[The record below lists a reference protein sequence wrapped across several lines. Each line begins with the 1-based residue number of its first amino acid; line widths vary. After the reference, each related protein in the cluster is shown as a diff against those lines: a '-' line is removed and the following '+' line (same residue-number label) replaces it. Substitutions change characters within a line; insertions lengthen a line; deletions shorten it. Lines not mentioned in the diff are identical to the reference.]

1 MIDLKL
7 LPPNPGCYL
16 FKDNS
21 EKVIYIGKAKNLR
34 KRVSSYFQKRE
45 LDPKTRLLVE
55 NIGSVDFIATENEV
69 EAYLLENTLI
79 KLHKPKYNIDLR
91 ESKRYAYIQVTDEE
105 FARLL
110 VARGTPDRNGQ
121 YFGPFVSAQ
130 ERDFII
136 KFLRRAFKIRTCKK
150 IPKRPCLRAHMGR
163 CFAPC
168 KNSASPAE
176 YGKNIGKI
184 KKILSGKTEEVAE
197 QIRREMAEQAG
208 SQNYERALELRNQLN
223 ALLHL
228 AERQNMDR
236 QRKFDEDILNYIVDN
251 GRVTL
256 FLFNVYK
263 GTVANK
269 EEFSFDYYENFLEDF
284 LPLYYSENQIP
295 SVIILPEKAEPAI
308 EKYLSHRAKKKVRL
322 VVPKKGVR
330 KELLDFVK
338 RNLEISVLGKQ
349 KKLEELKEKL
359 HLPKL
364 PGVIECFDISHLSGT
379 SMAGSMVQFR
389 NGVPDKTNYRRFKI
403 RTVEG
408 VDDFRAIAEIVR
420 RRYSRLIRE
429 REELP
434 NLIIIDGGREQLN
447 FAINELKALKLKI
460 PIIAIAKK
468 FEEIYLPGR
477 SVPLHIDHK
486 ETALKFIQEIRD
498 EAHRFAIAYNRLL
511 RSKSLKK

>member
-7 LPPNPGCYL
+7 IPNNPGCYI
-16 FKDNS
+16 FKDRS
-21 EKVIYIGKAKNLR
+21 GKVIYIGKAKNLK
-34 KRVSSYFQKRE
+34 KRVSSYFQKRN
-45 LDPKTRLLVE
+45 LDPKTELLVG
-55 NIGSVDFIATENEV
+55 NIDSVDFIATENEI
-69 EAYLLENTLI
+69 EAYILENTLI
-79 KLHKPKYNIDLR
+79 KRHKPKYNIDLR
-91 ESKRYAYIQVTDEE
+91 ESKRYAYIQITDEE
-105 FARLL
+105 FPRLL
-110 VARGTPDRNGQ
+110 VARGNPDNNGK

-150 IPKRPCLRAHMGR
+150 IPKRPCLRAHIGR

-168 KNSASPAE
+168 KKTGSPEE
-176 YGKNIGKI
+176 YRKNIERI

-197 QIRREMAEQAG
+197 QIRHEMAEQAG
-208 SQNYERALELRNQLN
+208 SQNYERAIELRNQLN
-223 ALLHL
+223 ALVHL
-228 AERQNMDR
+228 TERQNMTR
-236 QRKFDEDILNYIVDN
+236 QRKFDEDILNYIIDN

-256 FLFNVYK
+256 FLFNIYK

-269 EEFSFDYYENFLEDF
+269 EEFSFDYYENFLDDF
-284 LPLYYSENQIP
+284 LPLYYSENPVP
-295 SVIILPEKAEPAI
+295 SVIILPKKTDPTI
-308 EKYLSHRAKKKVRL
+308 EKFLSHKAKKKVRL
-322 VVPKKGVR
+322 IIPKKGMR

-338 RNLEISVLGKQ
+338 KNLEISVLGKQ
-349 KKLEELKEKL
+349 KKLEELKDKL
-359 HLPKL
+359 KLPKL
-364 PGVIECFDISHLSGT
+364 PAVIECFDISHLSGT
-379 SMAGSMVQFR
+379 SMVGSMVQFR

-429 REELP
+429 KEELP

-447 FAINELKALKLKI
+447 FALNELKALKLKI

-468 FEEIYLPGR
+468 FEEIYFPGR
-477 SVPLHIDHK
+477 TGPLELDRK

-511 RSKSLKK
+511 RSKKLK